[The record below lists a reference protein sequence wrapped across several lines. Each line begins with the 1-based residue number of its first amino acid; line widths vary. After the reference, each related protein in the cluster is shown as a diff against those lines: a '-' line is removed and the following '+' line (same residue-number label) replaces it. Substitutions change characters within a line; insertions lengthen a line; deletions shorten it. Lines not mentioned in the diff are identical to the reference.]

1 MAQRY
6 RNSRDPNEGLEE
18 LEQERNQESQEGGD
32 PVSTSNEGDEEGGNW
47 KKRHGDPRKANAR
60 MEKEK
65 YDEIAKLRE
74 QLSQAKQAEVKYPA
88 DEDEFQAWVQK
99 YPVISRM
106 VDTLV
111 QKRVLEGNGMLEPK
125 FNRVTELE
133 KQLASER
140 LERDKKVAYD
150 KIVKAHPDFD
160 KLVDDDKFQDWIG
173 EQSEWVQHAL
183 WENET
188 DARSAIDAVDLYKAL
203 NGAPA
208 KKKQQEVDNASNP
221 RGYSSG
227 GGANPT
233 GGSEPLF
240 KESQVQK
247 MSDKDYE
254 RFETQIREA
263 IRDGRFEY
271 DLSA

>member
-18 LEQERNQESQEGGD
+18 LEQERNQESQEGGA
-32 PVSTSNEGDEEGGNW
+32 PASTSEERDGGEGNW
-47 KKRHGDPRKANAR
+47 KKRHGDLRRTSAR
-60 MEKEK
+60 IEKEK
-65 YDEIAKLRE
+65 DEQIAKLKE
-74 QLSQAKQAEVKYPA
+74 QLEAAKKGSIKYPA
-88 DEDEFQAWVQK
+88 DEEEFQAWINK

-111 QKRVLEGNGMLEPK
+111 QKRIIEGNGMLEPK

-133 KQLASER
+133 KELANER
-140 LERDKKVAYD
+140 LDRQKQEAFN
-150 KIVKAHPDFD
+150 KIKKAHPDFE
-160 KLVDDDKFQDWIG
+160 KLVDSDEFQEWIG
-173 EQSEWVQHAL
+173 EQSEWVQNAL

-188 DARSAIDAVDLYKAL
+188 DARSAIDAVDLYKAR
-203 NGAPA
+203 NGAG
-208 KKKQQEVDNASNP
+208 KRQKDKEVENASNP
-221 RGYSSG
+221 RRSA
-227 GGANPT
+227 GASPT
-233 GGSEPLF
+233 GGNEPLF